1 MRNTDLDNDTLL
13 KAAFTVVGE
22 TEMKNQEQPENV
34 EFSKEHIEKMERLFS
49 EERKRQRI
57 IRYRKYASRAA
68 AVFVAGVFVTGV
80 SVYSVEA
87 WRVKFINF
95 VLDRKPTHTEIRFS
109 EQPLSN
115 YTVNGI
121 TLNYIPKGFY
131 LVGDYSKTGEY
142 TSLEFQND
150 KGRIL
155 GFTCHK
161 VDSGLARK
169 FDTEDSDV
177 TEFIYKGFTA
187 IKSIKSDIQIL
198 LWYDNN
204 LIYSISCDLGEE
216 ELMKIADNID
226 I

>member
-1 MRNTDLDNDTLL
+1 MRNTDFDNDTLL

-34 EFSKEHIEKMERLFS
+34 EFSKEHLEKMERLFAA
-49 EERKRQRI
+49 ERKRQRI

-68 AVFVAGVFVTGV
+68 AVFVAGVFAAGV

-142 TSLEFQND
+142 TELEFQND
-150 KGRIL
+150 EGRAWS
-155 GFTCHK
+155 FSCKK
-161 VDSGLARK
+161 VSESLISAY
-169 FDTEDSDV
+169 DTEDAEV
-177 TEFIYKGFTA
+177 TYFNYRGFKA
-187 IKSIKSDIQIL
+187 MKSIKDRIQIL
-198 LWYDNN
+198 VWYNSEHKYDV
-204 LIYSISCDLGEE
+204 LCDLGEE

-226 I
+226 F